1 LTGGDFNGATQ
12 NHRPTTPPRPVP
24 RKRSWLIRFLRG
36 TRSLRSLRTHTLSH
50 SHIFSP
56 MVLIDPTTDP
66 CPAVV
71 SQSVTLDRSLV
82 LFLCERRTVPPHH
95 DQRPP
100 RRRRR
105 RPRRHRRHRQW
116 ECGSLV
122 ASMVAFIMTTPSSL
136 PHPLLHRMQD
146 CDDGDWPRPVV
157 RLLEQGKGPL
167 LAAAAAPDMESTP

>member
-1 LTGGDFNGATQ
+1 LTGGDFNGATE
-12 NHRPTTPPRPVP
+12 NHRSTPRPQEEILVDSIP
-24 RKRSWLIRFLRG
+24 SGNKESPFPPY
-36 TRSLRSLRTHTLSH
+36 THSLSLSH
-50 SHIFSP
+50 FLSEGTYRSDDRSMP
-56 MVLIDPTTDP
+56 GRG
-66 CPAVV
+66 
-71 SQSVTLDRSLV
+71 QSVTLDRSLV

-105 RPRRHRRHRQW
+105 PRRHRQW
-116 ECGSLV
+116 EFGSLV

-136 PHPLLHRMQD
+136 LHRMQG

-167 LAAAAAPDMESTP
+167 LAAAAAPDMESAP